1 MSEPTI
7 EMKGDDK
14 MHTRQKETKQY
25 TCEDCERKYAVGDV
39 IVTGSLTREQLRMRK
54 WRREGYCHCGKR
66 FSSVFEDTKNVKW
79 RMKVGSEEA
88 LPVRDRCELPRV
100 SAKSS
105 LREESAHFRETR
117 GRMDEDPDFADSV
130 LATAEEECERLL
142 DSSIEDIR
150 SRAKVRLKSI
160 RKARDGLRTRKW
172 SAREEPVAIHEEVP
186 SKTIEGLTKRSVVAT
201 SPSSKDVAEV
211 VA

>member
-1 MSEPTI
+1 VSEPTI

-39 IVTGSLTREQLRMRK
+39 IVTGSLSREQLRMRN

-66 FSSVFEDTKNVKW
+66 FSTVFEDTKNVKW

-88 LPVRDRCELPRV
+88 VAVRDRCELPRV
-100 SAKSS
+100 PATSS
-105 LREESAHFRETR
+105 LRGESAQFRQTR
-117 GRMDEDPDFADSV
+117 ERMEEDHEFAVSV
-130 LATAEEECERLL
+130 LATAERECERLVN
-142 DSSIEDIR
+142 SSIEAIR
-150 SRAKVRLKSI
+150 SNAELRLKGI
-160 RKARDGLRTRKW
+160 HKARDRLRIRKW
-172 SAREEPVAIHEEVP
+172 LEPEEPVTIREELP
-186 SKTIEGLTKRSVVAT
+186 SKAILALAKRSGLAT
-201 SPSSKDVAEV
+201 GSSTRKVAEV